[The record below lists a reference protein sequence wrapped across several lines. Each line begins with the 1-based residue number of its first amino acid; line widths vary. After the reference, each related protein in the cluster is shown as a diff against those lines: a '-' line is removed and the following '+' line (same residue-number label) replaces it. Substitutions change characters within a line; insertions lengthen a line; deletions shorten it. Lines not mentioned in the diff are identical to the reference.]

1 MLVNLIF
8 KIIYLLMN
16 WKYNSN
22 NRFIEINL
30 IEDYNINDIIFIKF
44 IEIILF

>member
-16 WKYNSN
+16 WKYNSS